1 MASRKRCNFV
11 GRATTFLRKSEQN
24 PNFLA
29 TQEGDALARKLGSSD
44 LTYLRDR
51 ITEIQQ
57 IEEQTRHDAHLR
69 RINAWRSK
77 MKSNEQNRNEWI
89 KRPAQVARP
98 FVTTDGSRLHSK
110 SEVCSAVKTHWTSVW
125 NKAKSL
131 SPLSGEEQWSLLQNH
146 LPAEPQLVVTERPP
160 VQSVIELASHM
171 QGAAGAD
178 KWFSQELK
186 HLPFETWIT
195 FWDITARW
203 EAAGTAPKI
212 LKAIRQINLPKP
224 GKAVNNEIPISQL
237 RPISIYSCF
246 WRLYTS
252 AWARSTVLRSWR
264 QATLDTAIGGGAGQ
278 PGCEDLAA
286 DALDDFHEH
295 GFSGSLDYSLC
306 FDCVD
311 PRLATRVM
319 QHLGLPCQLCQ
330 VLNSVWRSQTRYIQ
344 WTDHTDP
351 IPLHSSHGLPQGDAM
366 SPLALATLLHAGLA
380 FVKTQT
386 LDTPGT
392 DKHFIF
398 MDDRSWISSTPEK
411 CLAIMTAWQ
420 NWSGQ
425 IGLIEN
431 HQKTQISAVHPKNF
445 ETLQQQSPDPTIVVE
460 HLNLLGTTMV
470 SKRKRKNSAKEAQR
484 LATAI
489 HRARR
494 IGFLPLTRSD
504 KYKAIRS
511 LARPCATYGWIGRK
525 PPKADMEAF
534 DQVTWR
540 ACHEPTWAGHWHKKL
555 LLGPTLAAQMG
566 IHQVL
571 RMLRR
576 AGRRSS
582 QPQDFLP
589 SERVAI
595 DWLVEHDWCV
605 LPGRRFGHRTLQYVI
620 SPLKPEA
627 TSGEIAHQLRESW
640 RSHTWDQFVSSERRH
655 EAENYRNIEYNSY
668 RFEAVRKAIYEAKG
682 PARWLMLGAVIS
694 PLDYSKRVQSEDAA
708 LCADCGAESN
718 WEHAFW
724 TCQHRTCTFDRPGD
738 ELQARYGWPSL
749 HEHDAAILE
758 AMAQQTVRIWD
769 ARPRDLNF
777 RGL

>member
-1 MASRKRCNFV
+1 
-11 GRATTFLRKSEQN
+11 
-24 PNFLA
+24 
-29 TQEGDALARKLGSSD
+29 
-44 LTYLRDR
+44 
-51 ITEIQQ
+51 
-57 IEEQTRHDAHLR
+57 
-69 RINAWRSK
+69 
-77 MKSNEQNRNEWI
+77 
-89 KRPAQVARP
+89 
-98 FVTTDGSRLHSK
+98 
-110 SEVCSAVKTHWTSVW
+110 
-125 NKAKSL
+125 
-131 SPLSGEEQWSLLQNH
+131 
-146 LPAEPQLVVTERPP
+146 
-160 VQSVIELASHM
+160 
-171 QGAAGAD
+171 
-178 KWFSQELK
+178 
-186 HLPFETWIT
+186 
-195 FWDITARW
+195 
-203 EAAGTAPKI
+203 
-212 LKAIRQINLPKP
+212 
-224 GKAVNNEIPISQL
+224 
-237 RPISIYSCF
+237 
-246 WRLYTS
+246 
-252 AWARSTVLRSWR
+252 
-264 QATLDTAIGGGAGQ
+264 
-278 PGCEDLAA
+278 
-286 DALDDFHEH
+286 
-295 GFSGSLDYSLC
+295 
-306 FDCVD
+306 
-311 PRLATRVM
+311 
-319 QHLGLPCQLCQ
+319 
-330 VLNSVWRSQTRYIQ
+330 
-344 WTDHTDP
+344 
-351 IPLHSSHGLPQGDAM
+351 
-366 SPLALATLLHAGLA
+366 
-380 FVKTQT
+380 
-386 LDTPGT
+386 
-392 DKHFIF
+392 
-398 MDDRSWISSTPEK
+398 
-411 CLAIMTAWQ
+411 
-420 NWSGQ
+420 
-425 IGLIEN
+425 
-431 HQKTQISAVHPKNF
+431 
-445 ETLQQQSPDPTIVVE
+445 
-460 HLNLLGTTMV
+460 
-470 SKRKRKNSAKEAQR
+470 
-484 LATAI
+484 
-489 HRARR
+489 
-494 IGFLPLTRSD
+494 
-504 KYKAIRS
+504 
-511 LARPCATYGWIGRK
+511 
-525 PPKADMEAF
+525 MEAF